1 MPCAHC
7 LLSGL
12 LPPAPDSKPT
22 LCSIFRVTY
31 LDVPSQRAGH
41 PVLCTAPVSPTLVSV
56 SIGMKE
62 GINLKCI
69 DDRVST
75 CLKKKK
81 KSFSDFSSPLGKMVY
96 STCHDRPP
104 SSSPAA
110 LYLTFSALTA
120 LNYLQIYIREIL
132 CLSYLASSAHETCFC
147 PKLIFPQPC

>member
-69 DDRVST
+69 DDQVST

-81 KSFSDFSSPLGKMVY
+81 ILQWLFITSGKNGIQYLSWSATILISCCSLPDIFCFDSTELLADLHTWNSVSFLLG
-96 STCHDRPP
+96 
-104 SSSPAA
+104 
-110 LYLTFSALTA
+110 L
-120 LNYLQIYIREIL
+120 L
-132 CLSYLASSAHETCFC
+132 CSWDLLLS
-147 PKLIFPQPC
+147 